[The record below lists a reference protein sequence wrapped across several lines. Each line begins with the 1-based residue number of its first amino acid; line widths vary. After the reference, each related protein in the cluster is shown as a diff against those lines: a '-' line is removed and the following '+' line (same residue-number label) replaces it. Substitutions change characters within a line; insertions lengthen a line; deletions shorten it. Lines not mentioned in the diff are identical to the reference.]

1 MENAPND
8 DASSSATFRGVR
20 RREWGKWVSEIRQ
33 PNSRRRIW
41 LGSFDSPVKAARAFD
56 AALFCLRGRNANFNF
71 PDNPPDIAGGSS
83 MSVDEIKVAAINYAN
98 AETHQDTG
106 SGPSRGNVSDHST
119 SLSPPHAM
127 HADSPPQPGPGWPA
141 QGVEGEMT
149 QTPFDDGFLQ
159 QFSSFSWD
167 APINNDFTDYGY
179 FPGLDDFGNDYYA
192 PPTLPETNFDN
203 EEQDDGYASQGS
215 FRLWDY

>member
-1 MENAPND
+1 MDNAPND
-8 DASSSATFRGVR
+8 DASSSAKFRGVR
-20 RREWGKWVSEIRQ
+20 KREWGKWVSEIRL

-71 PDNPPDIAGGSS
+71 PDNPPDIPGGRS
-83 MSVDEIKVAAINYAN
+83 MSDDEIKVAATHYAN
-98 AETHQDTG
+98 GETHQDTG

-119 SLSPPHAM
+119 SLSPTQSV
-127 HADSPPQPGPGWPA
+127 HADSPLQLGPGGPS
-141 QGVEGEMT
+141 QYVEAEMSQMT
-149 QTPFDDGFLQ
+149 FDDGFLQ

-179 FPGLDDFGNDYYA
+179 FPRLDDFGYNDYYV
-192 PPTLPETNFDN
+192 PVTLPETNYYIED
-203 EEQDDGYASQGS
+203 QYDGFASQGS
-215 FRLWDY
+215 SLWD